1 MQTNTAIPSITDES
15 FATAV
20 APGTGLVAV
29 EFGAEWCGPCHMLA
43 PVLDAVARD
52 YAPSL
57 RVVQMDTDANP
68 ATMVRFGVRGL
79 PTVLLFRDGVPV
91 DRIVG
96 AVPAATLRGR
106 IDKAIAG

>member
-1 MQTNTAIPSITDES
+1 MPSSTSIPSITDED
-15 FATAV
+15 FDAAV

-43 PVLDAVARD
+43 PVLEAVARD
-52 YAPSL
+52 YAPTL
-57 RVVQMDTDANP
+57 RVVQMDTDTNP

-79 PTVLLFRDGVPV
+79 PTVLLFRDGEPV

-96 AVPAATLRGR
+96 AVPASTLRGR
-106 IDKAIAG
+106 IDRAIAG